1 MGIFTLAIE
10 GHLWYSQIRG
20 IDCIVASAPY
30 SCNAGPACRES
41 QMMNKGVFSS
51 FESVSRNSSSHMSE
65 KRRAETPP
73 ARSAGALIRRRVPQ
87 PWPEAQE
94 FRILAIDGGGIKG
107 IFPAAFLAGLE
118 KRFLGES
125 SIARYFDLIAGTSTG
140 GIIALGLGA
149 GLMAAELR
157 DLYISRG
164 LEIFPPQRWLGRLL
178 GKLRQCFRYRYGRD
192 ALARVLDETFG
203 QKTFGESKSRLCI
216 PSFDGRHSEVYI
228 FKTPH
233 HPDYELD
240 GREQMRKVAAAT
252 SAAPT
257 FFRPLEDGGYAFV
270 DGGVWCNNPI
280 MVGLVDAL
288 ACFAVPRERIR
299 ILSLGCGNS
308 PYTVGRFRKKL
319 GGFLAWKDII
329 LAAMRLQSHNALG
342 QAGLLIGADRII
354 RVDAPATANPIDLD
368 DYVRASRELPS
379 AASKALEK
387 YGESVAAHFLH
398 EQVAPY
404 IPDSLDLS
412 NDSRPGSNPETG
424 DNQK

>member
-1 MGIFTLAIE
+1 
-10 GHLWYSQIRG
+10 
-20 IDCIVASAPY
+20 
-30 SCNAGPACRES
+30 
-41 QMMNKGVFSS
+41 
-51 FESVSRNSSSHMSE
+51 MSDKE
-65 KRRAETPP
+65 RDLTPP
-73 ARSAGALIRRRVPQ
+73 ARSSGASKRRRIPQ

-149 GLMAAELR
+149 GLTAVELR
-157 DLYISRG
+157 DLYITRG
-164 LEIFPPQRWLGRLL
+164 REIFPPQRWLGRLM
-178 GKLRQCFRYRYGRD
+178 GKARQLVQYRYSRD
-192 ALARVLDETFG
+192 ALARILDETFG

-233 HPDYELD
+233 HPDYKQD
-240 GREQMRKVAAAT
+240 RRERMRKVAAAT

-257 FFRPLEDGGYAFV
+257 FFRPLEDGGYSFV

-288 ACFAVPRERIR
+288 ACFAVPRHRIR
-299 ILSLGCGNS
+299 ILSVGCGNS
-308 PYTVGRFRKKL
+308 PYTVGVIKKKL
-319 GGFLAWKDII
+319 GGFWAWKDII

-368 DYVRASRELPS
+368 GYVRASRELPS
-379 AASKALEK
+379 AASKALER
-387 YGESVAAHFLH
+387 YGESVATHFLQ
-398 EQVAPY
+398 EQATPY
-404 IPDSLDLS
+404 IPCSLGLS
-412 NDSRPGSNPETG
+412 NDNRPGSDPGTG

>member
-1 MGIFTLAIE
+1 MT
-10 GHLWYSQIRG
+10 
-20 IDCIVASAPY
+20 
-30 SCNAGPACRES
+30 
-41 QMMNKGVFSS
+41 
-51 FESVSRNSSSHMSE
+51 E
-65 KRRAETPP
+65 KERVITPL
-73 ARSAGALIRRRVPQ
+73 ARSSGASKRRRVPQ

-118 KRFLGES
+118 KRFLGGL

-149 GLMAAELR
+149 GLTAAELR
-157 DLYISRG
+157 DLYINRG
-164 LEIFPPQRWLGRLL
+164 SEIFPPQRWLGRLL
-178 GKLRQCFRYRYGRD
+178 GKARQLVLYRYDRD

-233 HPDYELD
+233 HPDYRQD
-240 GREQMRKVAAAT
+240 GRERMRKVAEAT

-257 FFRPLEDGGYAFV
+257 FFRPLEDDGNSFV

-288 ACFAVPRERIR
+288 ACFAVPRKRIR
-299 ILSLGCGNS
+299 ILSVGCGNS
-308 PYTVGRFRKKL
+308 PYTVGFIKLKL
-319 GGFLAWKDII
+319 GGLLAWKDII
-329 LAAMRLQSHNALG
+329 FAAMRLQSHNARG
-342 QAGLLIGADRII
+342 QAGLLIGADRIL

-387 YGESVAAHFLH
+387 YGETVATLFLQ
-398 EQVAPY
+398 EQSTPY
-404 IPDSLDLS
+404 IPHSLGLS
-412 NDSRPGSNPETG
+412 NDSRPGLDPGTG
-424 DNQK
+424 DNHK